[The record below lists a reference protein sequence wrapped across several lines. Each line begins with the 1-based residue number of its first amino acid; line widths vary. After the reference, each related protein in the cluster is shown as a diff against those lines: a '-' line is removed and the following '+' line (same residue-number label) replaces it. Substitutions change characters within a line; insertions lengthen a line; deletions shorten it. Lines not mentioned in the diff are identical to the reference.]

1 MARVSNVV
9 RMRYI
14 AIMRLTLIILLPF
27 VGALLAAFLP
37 AKAGNAAAWQQ
48 RLIPSGA
55 GRGSYA
61 AVDVQ

>member
-1 MARVSNVV
+1 
-9 RMRYI
+9 MRYI